1 MDLHHSLPR
10 KRSKSFRATSR
21 DIALFAHP
29 VHAETVPMDI
39 DRPEHATQ
47 DSATLMDS
55 PGVTVANSGILHH
68 EESHISPEERRFEA
82 YTRSIV
88 PAPNTQDTATHDL
101 FAYHMP
107 KFESV
112 EELSLYCATYFSLN
126 KSQMPQLC
134 ARAVMLL
141 EESRYFKESALNSWE
156 MMEYAHG
163 GTTSV
168 EFHVYFYVREL
179 VELTDK
185 MKLEIQMYLPWGDFI
200 TLAELMAPL
209 RPLRNAGFELSVTFN
224 EEQWAEIPSQYRDF
238 HKALTIKAITGAELD
253 AANLRF
259 QQDMPQFIADDLTA
273 HGIHGFRPNK
283 RRWHSS
289 LA

>member
-1 MDLHHSLPR
+1 
-10 KRSKSFRATSR
+10 
-21 DIALFAHP
+21 
-29 VHAETVPMDI
+29 
-39 DRPEHATQ
+39 
-47 DSATLMDS
+47 
-55 PGVTVANSGILHH
+55 
-68 EESHISPEERRFEA
+68 
-82 YTRSIV
+82 
-88 PAPNTQDTATHDL
+88 
-101 FAYHMP
+101 
-107 KFESV
+107 
-112 EELSLYCATYFSLN
+112 
-126 KSQMPQLC
+126 
-134 ARAVMLL
+134 MLL
-141 EESRYFKESALNSWE
+141 EEARYFKESALNSWE

-185 MKLEIQMYLPWGDFI
+185 MKLEIQMYLPWRDFI
-200 TLAELMAPL
+200 TLAEVMA
-209 RPLRNAGFELSVTFN
+209 PLRNAGFELSVTFN

-273 HGIHGFRPNK
+273 HGTHGFRPNK